1 MLFFQ
6 SALISQVRLHFLQ
19 ELKYNSFEKKRTP
32 RKLFWVTVTV
42 NVNADEVKGTVGTL
56 GDSRNKGLVCS
67 TEESPEPSSSVFIQ
81 ALIGLICDC

>member
-6 SALISQVRLHFLQ
+6 SALISQVCLHFFQ

-42 NVNADEVKGTVGTL
+42 NVNADEVKGTVSTL